1 MALTAGTRLGPYEI
15 AAQIGAGG
23 MGEVYRARDVRLD
36 RQVALKVLPPEV
48 AADPDRLRRFEQEAR
63 AAASINHS
71 NILALYDIGSE
82 SGLSYIVTELLD
94 GRTLR
99 QMLDEEQLS
108 IPRAVEIAAQIADGL
123 SAAHG
128 RGVVHRDVKPDNIFI
143 TVEGRAKILDFGLAK
158 AIDDA
163 GRPESSTRTGTAAHV
178 VIGTA
183 GYMAPEQ
190 VRGQT
195 IDYRADIFAFG
206 AVLYEMVSGQRAFR
220 GDTVPDTMSAI
231 LREAPASISST
242 TTRPIPPAVLRIID
256 RCLDKSPGGRFQS
269 TTDLAFALKSLS
281 LSDASRLALPAATG
295 WSSTRWALAVPWIL
309 ASGLAFSLVAVTVL
323 WWFTPNAPAAP
334 SSPVVRFEIEE
345 PSVARFDPVAPVAPF
360 AAISPNGE
368 RLVFSAA
375 APGGPTQLWV
385 RSLRSLETRLL
396 AGTEIELVGADNAP
410 MPFWAPNSRTV
421 AFFAAGKLR
430 RVDVDTGEI
439 QTICNAPRND
449 GGAWGPDGTILIP
462 GADGALYRVSSRG
475 GTPAPVTVLPSKTPD
490 TTHRLPSF
498 LPDGRHF
505 LFQSS
510 ADQSI
515 WVGSLDGGPAS
526 RLIESSNSGAAYA
539 PPGYV
544 LFIRQQSLVAQRF
557 DPERLVLRG
566 EPVVV
571 ADNVRTGGGN
581 GRAAFTVSSTGIL
594 IYRPGSQVA
603 AKSLAWYD
611 RDTGRISTVGS
622 TEADYFDLELFPD
635 GRRALAHVH
644 ENPEGGGLWTI
655 DLPTGASTRLTQGS
669 THDQRPVIS
678 PDGKLVAWQSNRQ
691 RPPAVFRMA
700 ATGTGPGEL
709 WIGRPIRLEPTSWTR
724 KWVVFSA
731 GPPQAR
737 DIHYAEP
744 TSTDNS
750 RPYLETAANEGA
762 GRLSPDERWIA
773 YESNENNLT
782 QIFIGPFPDRART
795 RRWPVSGD
803 QRALNAIWSGDG
815 KELFFLVGPSA
826 QVRSPGRIMVVSVGE
841 EDGGLKV
848 GPPRL
853 LFDAERNIASITT
866 LDGRRFLLALS
877 TAPARSAVPLSVVV
891 NWPALIATGNE
902 R

>member
-1 MALTAGTRLGPYEI
+1 VLDAGALP
-15 AAQIGAGG
+15 
-23 MGEVYRARDVRLD
+23 ARKATDYAS
-36 RQVALKVLPPEV
+36 QVASGL
-48 AADPDRLRRFEQEAR
+48 
-63 AAASINHS
+63 AAAH
-71 NILALYDIGSE
+71 D
-82 SGLSYIVTELLD
+82 
-94 GRTLR
+94 
-99 QMLDEEQLS
+99 
-108 IPRAVEIAAQIADGL
+108 
-123 SAAHG
+123 
-128 RGVVHRDVKPDNIFI
+128 RGIVHRDLKPENVFI
-143 TVEGRAKILDFGLAK
+143 TKDGRVKILDFGLAK
-158 AIDDA
+158 LVA
-163 GRPESSTRTGTAAHV
+163 SSSGASQTTALQTDPGTV
-178 VIGTA
+178 LGTA

-190 VRGQT
+190 VRGQAV
-195 IDYRADIFAFG
+195 DHRADIFAFG

-231 LREAPASISST
+231 LREAPASIPST

-281 LSDASRLALPAATG
+281 LSDASGLAFPAAAG
-295 WSSTRWALAVPWIL
+295 AWSSTRWALAVPWIL
-309 ASGLAFSLVAVTVL
+309 ASVFALSLIAVTVL
-323 WWFTPNAPAAP
+323 WWFTPNAPAGP
-334 SSPVVRFEIEE
+334 SLPVVRFEIGE
-345 PSVARFDPVAPVAPF
+345 PSGARFDPVPPVAPF
-360 AAISPNGE
+360 AAISPDGE

-375 APGGPTQLWV
+375 APGGPAQLWV

-396 AGTEIELVGADNAP
+396 AGTEIELVGQDNAP
-410 MPFWAPNSRTV
+410 MPFWAPDSRTV
-421 AFFAAGKLR
+421 AFFAGGKLR
-430 RVDVDTGEI
+430 RIDVDTGEI
-439 QTICNAPRND
+439 QTICDAPRND
-449 GGAWGPDGTILIP
+449 GGAWGADGTILIP

-475 GTPAPVTVLPSKTPD
+475 GTPAPVTVVPSKTPD

-544 LFIRQQSLVAQRF
+544 LFVRQQSLLAQRF
-557 DPERLVLRG
+557 DPERRVLRG
-566 EPVVV
+566 EPGVV
-571 ADNVRTGGGN
+571 ADNVRTGGAN

-603 AKSLAWYD
+603 ATSLAWYD
-611 RDTGRISTVGS
+611 RDTERISTIGS
-622 TEADYFDLELFPD
+622 TEADYYDLQLFP
-635 GRRALAHVH
+635 GGLRALAHVH
-644 ENPEGGGLWTI
+644 ENPEAGGLWTI
-655 DLPTGASTRLTQGS
+655 DLVTGASTRLTQGS

-700 ATGTGPGEL
+700 ATGPGPGEL
-709 WIGRPIRLEPTSWTR
+709 WIGRPSRLEPTSWT
-724 KWVVFSA
+724 KNWVVFSVVS
-731 GPPQAR
+731 PQAR
-737 DIHYAEP
+737 DIHYAVP
-744 TSTDNS
+744 TATDNS

-782 QIFIGPFPDRART
+782 QIFIGPFPDPART

-803 QRALNAIWSGDG
+803 QRATDGIWSGDG
-815 KELFFLVGPSA
+815 KELFFFAAPSV
-826 QVRSPGRIMVVSVGE
+826 QVRSQGRVMVVSVGE
-841 EDGGLKV
+841 EDGALKV

-853 LFDAERNIASITT
+853 LFDAGRNIASIAT

-877 TAPARSAVPLSVVV
+877 AEPNRSAVPLSVVV
-891 NWPALIATGNE
+891 NWPALIATASE